1 MNIEKVYK
9 LSHQSLALVQ
19 WLTGGFALLF
29 YRLHLQTLLLPHI
42 PAPTS
47 PKWILSQQEGRLK
60 AISPLF
66 LLSWHTLS
74 AELVSV
80 YRGLQNDLF
89 MFYSSITVFTDLT
102 ALTLTVC
109 FPCRLDVL
117 LPFRCGVVWSITPR
131 FGLCFISRLRRI
143 DGNSCAGYVA
153 VQCRNKLI
161 VKNIRA
167 EMKTSLSGVVSV
179 WQFFCLDLAHCRSR
193 LLHFSIY
200 RRANTDTWRTF
211 PPWMHTLSSS
221 KPNEWTLM
229 WPPRR
234 N

>member
-29 YRLHLQTLLLPHI
+29 YRLHLQTLLLAHI

-74 AELVSV
+74 AQLVSV

-109 FPCRLDVL
+109 FACRM
-117 LPFRCGVVWSITPR
+117 FCFHFGVVWFEASHL
-131 FGLCFISRLRRI
+131 GLDCVS
-143 DGNSCAGYVA
+143 SAGYVELMVIA
-153 VQCRNKLI
+153 ALAMSQCSAEINELW
-161 VKNIRA
+161 KNIRA
-167 EMKTSLSGVVSV
+167 EMKTSLSGVLSV
-179 WQFFCLDLAHCRSR
+179 WQFFLSR
-193 LLHFSIY
+193 FFFKSFAAFLYI
-200 RRANTDTWRTF
+200 
-211 PPWMHTLSSS
+211 
-221 KPNEWTLM
+221 
-229 WPPRR
+229 
-234 N
+234 